1 MIQTLITSDPPKPF
15 TWSVDQYQQI
25 GDLGLFGDKRVELVE
40 GQVLQMSPMRA
51 EHSTAV
57 ALVEKALLLAFGA
70 GFYVRQQS
78 PLPLGDKSQ
87 PEPDIAVVK
96 GDIRDYAK
104 KHPTHALLVV
114 EVSDSTLA
122 FDRKVKSRV
131 YAEAGIADY
140 WIVNLVDHCVEVHNN
155 PTSAGEYEHKQILKA
170 GEKITP
176 LAAPRASIKVEE
188 LLP

>member
-1 MIQTLITSDPPKPF
+1 MIQALITSEAPQPF
-15 TWSVDQYQQI
+15 TWSVDQFQQL
-25 GDLGLFGDKRVELVE
+25 GDLGIFDHQRVELIE

-51 EHSTAV
+51 KHTTAV
-57 ALVEKALLLAFGA
+57 ALVEKALLRAFGA

-78 PLPLGDKSQ
+78 PLPLGSKSQ
-87 PEPDIAVVK
+87 PEPDIAVVE

-114 EVSDSTLA
+114 EVSDTTLA

-131 YAEAGIADY
+131 YAQAGIEDY
-140 WIVNLVDHCVEVHNN
+140 WIVNLVDNCVEVHRQPNE
-155 PTSAGEYEHKQILKA
+155 SGEYAHKQTLKS
-170 GEKITP
+170 GDKIAP
-176 LAAPRASIKVEE
+176 LAMPGSPVAVEE